1 MVQGEITYASK
12 GIGHT
17 LIPAIMTMSDTV
29 ATSAHTLAEN
39 VRNNVHRIIVGN
51 DQSIDHVLVALL
63 SRGHVLIEDVPG
75 TGKTTLAK
83 ALAASLRCD
92 FGRIQFTPDLV
103 PTDVIGVNLY
113 DTKRAGFSFMPGPV
127 FCQVLLAD
135 EINRAT
141 PRTQSALLEA
151 MQEGQVSLDGATLRL
166 PDPFF
171 VLATL
176 NPVEMEGTFPLP
188 EAQLDRFMLRISL
201 GYPQRENEAE
211 MLARFRGKPDG
222 VALEPVAGPEEIATA
237 RAEVDTVRVEPPIRD
252 YLLDLVEKTRQHEHL
267 RLGASPRASL
277 ALQQATQAQAFLQGR
292 DFVLPDDVKSLAV
305 PVLAHRLVTD
315 TSARLRGVTGESVIA
330 EILDTVPVP
339 IET

>member
-1 MVQGEITYASK
+1 MLGRCEAPQIVAQIAMNT
-12 GIGHT
+12 
-17 LIPAIMTMSDTV
+17 PD
-29 ATSAHTLAEN
+29 ATSTSAQVLAKN
-39 VRNNVHRIIVGN
+39 VRDNIQRVIVGN
-51 DQSIDHVLVALL
+51 DEAINHVLIALL

-103 PTDVIGVNLY
+103 PTDVVGVNLY
-113 DTKRAGFSFMPGPV
+113 DAKLASFSFMPGPV

-151 MQEGQVSLDGATLRL
+151 MQEGQVSLDGTTSSL
-166 PDPFF
+166 PQPFF

-188 EAQLDRFMLRISL
+188 EAQLDRFMLRISF
-201 GYPQRENEAE
+201 GYPGRDNEAE
-211 MLARFRGKPDG
+211 MLARFHGKPRSVELD
-222 VALEPVAGPEEIATA
+222 PVAGPEEIAA
-237 RAEVDTVRVEPPIRD
+237 AQAEVDSVRVEQPIRD
-252 YLLDLVEKTRQHEHL
+252 YLLDIIEQTRQHQQL

-277 ALQQATQAQAFLQGR
+277 ALQQATQAQALLNGR
-292 DFVLPDDVKSLAV
+292 DYVLPDDVKSLAA

-315 TSARLRGVTGESVIA
+315 ASARLRGVTGESVIA
-330 EILDTVPVP
+330 EILDAVPVP